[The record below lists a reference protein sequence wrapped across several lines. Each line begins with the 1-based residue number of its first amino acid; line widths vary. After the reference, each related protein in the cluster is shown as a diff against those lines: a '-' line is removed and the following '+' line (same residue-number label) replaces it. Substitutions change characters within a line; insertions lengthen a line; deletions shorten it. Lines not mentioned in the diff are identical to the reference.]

1 MVAKAWSDIPAAMIM
16 NSLSKC
22 GIANNLDGSED
33 DIVDNST
40 EDNINNSELDFDQL
54 FQSVFQRLFRVET
67 LFLQGCL
74 LSFFVISYRY
84 ISNFEVFVL

>member
-1 MVAKAWSDIPAAMIM
+1 MKAWSDIPAAMIM

-33 DIVDNST
+33 DIVYDST

-54 FQSVFQRLFRVET
+54 FQSDFKGCFAWKLFFCKAV
-67 LFLQGCL
+67 
-74 LSFFVISYRY
+74 LSFFAIGYQY
-84 ISNFEVFVL
+84 ISNLEVFVL

>member
-22 GIANNLDGSED
+22 SIANNLDGSED
-33 DIVDNST
+33 DIVYNST